1 MYQTKKKKQYAN
13 KTRKNK
19 DISIIK
25 KTNRVFESQLNY
37 PLIKTIN
44 NEFKQRMSHEQTSLP
59 SLYKK
64 YKYYYKIKKG
74 ENYPKYYIIDNN
86 NKHKCILDLENIGK
100 SNSFFSVSSISFS
113 NDETFMFFSVDTVG
127 NRFHTIYKKDFFSD
141 KLTKII
147 SDVDG
152 DVKISPDCNYIYY
165 LKMNP
170 SMRAHKLFS
179 YDLQTKIHDCLF
191 TEKDDSFSLGLEQ
204 SMDRNYIKLY
214 CVSWESTHT
223 YIILNNQC
231 KLLYKKE
238 KDLFYSLI
246 PYLDT
251 WYIIYTKNDTSK
263 IIYTVDNFKTYHT
276 LVHNKSEVEYEE
288 CIIKGHYLCCV
299 YKQNGYSHLLT
310 VNLITKKEKYLN
322 FKNPMVSFSFP
333 GLSNLDI
340 CNPIVIIDVFSYL
353 QPKKT
358 IEVNCVTNK
367 ITTIKT
373 EKINNYQPNKYE
385 EKLLKVNNK
394 LCITMLYRKD
404 KYKKN
409 MKCLLYGYGAY
420 KTNID
425 PEFDSQLI
433 SLLDRGFLY
442 CIAHVR
448 GGGFHG
454 DRWYKEGKLLNK
466 MNTFKDFIECA
477 RYLIRNKYTES
488 KKLCIWGRSA
498 GGLLIGA
505 TLNMAPEL
513 FQFAILG
520 VPFVDVIN
528 TMKDNSK
535 PLTLEE
541 YKEWGNPNIKKYES
555 YMEKYD
561 PMRNINLKS
570 NYPNVYI
577 YSNLED
583 TLVDYKEPFNYYM
596 KMKEADVFKNKE
608 KNLYMNINLKYGH
621 TQSSKRY
628 ENLNEQA
635 IIYSMIV
642 KQISN

>member
-322 FKNPMVSFSFP
+322 FNNPMVSFSFP

>member
-1 MYQTKKKKQYAN
+1 MLFYYNVNIYMYQTKKKKQYAN

-64 YKYYYKIKKG
+64 YKYYYKIKRG

-152 DVKISPDCNYIYY
+152 DVKISPDCNYMYY

-246 PYLDT
+246 P
-251 WYIIYTKNDTSK
+251 
-263 IIYTVDNFKTYHT
+263 F
-276 LVHNKSEVEYEE
+276 
-288 CIIKGHYLCCV
+288 C
-299 YKQNGYSHLLT
+299 
-310 VNLITKKEKYLN
+310 
-322 FKNPMVSFSFP
+322 
-333 GLSNLDI
+333 
-340 CNPIVIIDVFSYL
+340 
-353 QPKKT
+353 
-358 IEVNCVTNK
+358 
-367 ITTIKT
+367 
-373 EKINNYQPNKYE
+373 
-385 EKLLKVNNK
+385 
-394 LCITMLYRKD
+394 
-404 KYKKN
+404 
-409 MKCLLYGYGAY
+409 
-420 KTNID
+420 
-425 PEFDSQLI
+425 
-433 SLLDRGFLY
+433 
-442 CIAHVR
+442 
-448 GGGFHG
+448 
-454 DRWYKEGKLLNK
+454 
-466 MNTFKDFIECA
+466 
-477 RYLIRNKYTES
+477 
-488 KKLCIWGRSA
+488 
-498 GGLLIGA
+498 
-505 TLNMAPEL
+505 
-513 FQFAILG
+513 
-520 VPFVDVIN
+520 
-528 TMKDNSK
+528 
-535 PLTLEE
+535 PL
-541 YKEWGNPNIKKYES
+541 
-555 YMEKYD
+555 
-561 PMRNINLKS
+561 
-570 NYPNVYI
+570 
-577 YSNLED
+577 
-583 TLVDYKEPFNYYM
+583 
-596 KMKEADVFKNKE
+596 
-608 KNLYMNINLKYGH
+608 
-621 TQSSKRY
+621 
-628 ENLNEQA
+628 
-635 IIYSMIV
+635 
-642 KQISN
+642 

>member
-64 YKYYYKIKKG
+64 YKYYYKIKRG

-152 DVKISPDCNYIYY
+152 DVKISPDCNYMYY

-322 FKNPMVSFSFP
+322 FNNPMVSFSFP

-385 EKLLKVNNK
+385 EKLIKVNNK

-477 RYLIRNKYTES
+477 RYLIRKKYTES

>member
-373 EKINNYQPNKYE
+373 EKINHYQPNKYE
-385 EKLLKVNNK
+385 EKLIKVNDK

>member
-64 YKYYYKIKKG
+64 YKYYYKIKRG

-152 DVKISPDCNYIYY
+152 DVKISPDCNYMYY

-322 FKNPMVSFSFP
+322 FNNPMVSFSFP

-385 EKLLKVNNK
+385 EKLIKVNNK

>member
-64 YKYYYKIKKG
+64 YKYYYKIKRG

-152 DVKISPDCNYIYY
+152 DVKISPDCNYMYY

-214 CVSWESTHT
+214 YVSWESTHT

-322 FKNPMVSFSFP
+322 FNNPMVSFSFP

-385 EKLLKVNNK
+385 EKLIKVNNK
-394 LCITMLYRKD
+394 LCITMSYRKD